1 MADAGVWRNNLE
13 ILKRRLPPAKECV
26 ALDVALKFQLRI
38 QAEGVHVAKII
49 DLYGMVDNQLGGEQ
63 WIDSFRTAAHAL
75 HSLAHG
81 GEIDDCGHS
90 REVLQEDPRGHE
102 SNLFFRSTRP
112 PVRQRPDVLGMDKPA
127 ILAAQ
132 QILQK
137 NTQRKR
143 QFRQVGDAL
152 LFKKLEAMN
161 IERLGAH
168 AQFVASPE
176 RIARVD
182 GHPDSPFAVVRS
194 SLS

>member
-1 MADAGVWRNNLE
+1 
-13 ILKRRLPPAKECV
+13 
-26 ALDVALKFQLRI
+26 
-38 QAEGVHVAKII
+38 
-49 DLYGMVDNQLGGEQ
+49 
-63 WIDSFRTAAHAL
+63 
-75 HSLAHG
+75 
-81 GEIDDCGHS
+81 
-90 REVLQEDPRGHE
+90 
-102 SNLFFRSTRP
+102 
-112 PVRQRPDVLGMDKPA
+112 MDKPA